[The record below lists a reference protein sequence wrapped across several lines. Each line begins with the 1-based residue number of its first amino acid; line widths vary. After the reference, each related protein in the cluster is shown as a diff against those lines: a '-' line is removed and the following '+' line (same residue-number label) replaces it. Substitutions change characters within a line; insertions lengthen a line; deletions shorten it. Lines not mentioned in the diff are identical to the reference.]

1 MRSYLY
7 VSLILLIIF
16 GSIGGYLTKR
26 YLDFSKLDFS
36 PPPVA
41 VAVDRAVI
49 DLWSQRLNAVGTI
62 NAVRGIEL
70 KSETAGEIS
79 EIYFDSGDAVSAG
92 QPLVRLYDE
101 VEQAVRNNRLA
112 NLQLAKVFF
121 DRDKSLLENKSIPQS
136 QFDQSTA
143 NKESAVSKLS
153 EIEAILT
160 RKVISAP
167 FAGVIGLRQIDLGD
181 YLSLGDVIA
190 NLQDLTQLEID
201 FSIPSRYRASL
212 KTGLTLDVTVD
223 AFPGRVYKAKVS
235 AIDSRIDVSTRTILI
250 RARFDEAQGL
260 MPGMFGSLELDLG
273 QTQELVTLPETAVT
287 YSVQGNVVYF
297 LKEEKDILT
306 AFPRVVEVGPARDGK
321 VAILSGVTKDELIVT
336 AGQNK
341 LYRGAKVRLDNL
353 SGFK

>member
-7 VSLILLIIF
+7 ASFILLVIF
-16 GSIGGYLTKR
+16 GGIGGYLTKR
-26 YLDFSKLDFS
+26 YMELSKLDFS
-36 PPPVA
+36 PPAVA
-41 VAVDRAVI
+41 VAVDRAAVNS
-49 DLWSQRLNAVGTI
+49 WSQSLSAVGTI

-70 KSETAGEIS
+70 KSETAGEVS
-79 EIYFDSGDAVSAG
+79 EIYFESGQTVSVG

-101 VEQAVRNNRLA
+101 VERATRENRLA
-112 NLQLAKVFF
+112 NLELARVFF
-121 DRDKSLLENKSIPQS
+121 DRDKALLENKSISQS
-136 QFDQSTA
+136 QFDQSRA
-143 NKESAVSKLS
+143 NKDSALAKLS
-153 EIEAILT
+153 EIEAVLS

-212 KTGLTLDVTVD
+212 KTGLKLDVKVD
-223 AFPGRVYKAKVS
+223 AFPDRIYTAKVS
-235 AIDSRIDVSTRTILI
+235 AIDSRIDISTRTLLI
-250 RARFDEAQGL
+250 RAIFDKTQGL
-260 MPGMFGSLELDLG
+260 MPGMFGSVKLDLG

-297 LKEEKDILT
+297 VHEVENVAT
-306 AFPRVVEVGPARDGK
+306 VFPRVVEVGSARDGK
-321 VAILSGVTKDELIVT
+321 VAILSGVTEDELIVT

-341 LYRGAKVRLDNL
+341 LYRGAKVRFDNS
-353 SGFK
+353 SGAK

>member
-7 VSLILLIIF
+7 ASFILLVIF
-16 GSIGGYLTKR
+16 GGIGGYLTKR
-26 YLDFSKLDFS
+26 YMELSKLDFS

-41 VAVDRAVI
+41 VAVDRAAVNS
-49 DLWSQRLNAVGTI
+49 WSQSLSAVGTI

-70 KSETAGEIS
+70 KSETAGEVS
-79 EIYFDSGDAVSAG
+79 EIYFESGQTVSVG

-101 VEQAVRNNRLA
+101 VERATRENRLA
-112 NLQLAKVFF
+112 NLELARVFF
-121 DRDKSLLENKSIPQS
+121 DRDKALLENKSISQS
-136 QFDQSTA
+136 QFDQSRA
-143 NKESAVSKLS
+143 NKDSALAKLS
-153 EIEAILT
+153 EIEAVLS

-212 KTGLTLDVTVD
+212 KTGLKLDVKVD
-223 AFPGRVYKAKVS
+223 AFPDRIYTAKVS
-235 AIDSRIDVSTRTILI
+235 AIDSRIDISTRTLLI
-250 RARFDEAQGL
+250 RAIFDKTQGL
-260 MPGMFGSLELDLG
+260 MPGMFGSVKLDLG

-297 LKEEKDILT
+297 VHEVENVAT
-306 AFPRVVEVGPARDGK
+306 VFPRVVEVGSARDGK
-321 VAILSGVTKDELIVT
+321 VAILSGVTEDELIVT

-341 LYRGAKVRLDNL
+341 LYRGAKVRFDNS
-353 SGFK
+353 SGTK